1 MSYNSEKVNYSTL
14 RTFIN
19 VMGFIFFANYW
30 LVGELGLLASAL
42 SALDIGIVL
51 WVKVGV
57 GFAVGG
63 AEMVLFSGLFSWK
76 TKRNV
81 ELTSIVHSDNL
92 NQK

>member
-1 MSYNSEKVNYSTL
+1 ME
-14 RTFIN
+14 
-19 VMGFIFFANYW
+19 
-30 LVGELGLLASAL
+30 ELGLLASAL
-42 SALDIGIVL
+42 SALDIRVVL

-63 AEMVLFSGLFSWK
+63 AEMVLFSGLFSRK

-81 ELTSIVHSDNL
+81 EMTSIVHSDNL

>member
-42 SALDIGIVL
+42 SALDIGVVL

-63 AEMVLFSGLFSWK
+63 AELVLFSGLFLVGK
-76 TKRNV
+76 QREK
-81 ELTSIVHSDNL
+81 
-92 NQK
+92 